1 MELKSILEAL
11 LFSSQKPVSAKDLRL
26 VFLNTAAELGD
37 DEQVQ
42 EFKGVKTNEITKV
55 LKEMAGD
62 YEETAGSYRLI
73 EVAGAWQFATEPDYA
88 PWIRTLVGEKQRPSR
103 LSAPALETMAIVA
116 YRQPITRSE
125 IEQIRGVSVDGTMQK
140 LLERGLVEQTGKAEV
155 VGRPSLYGTTPLF
168 LEYFGLANLE
178 DLPSAEELRKIPVNR
193 PESLATA
200 GPGLATIPPEQL
212 TLDEIGGAKENTA
225 SEIATSASVDISE
238 EEEVEDEEEFD
249 DEDDDEDDDEEDDE
263 EEVTADK
270 PHIVAGPV
278 KDESESKEDGDVES
292 DEEEFDDDDDDD
304 D

>member
-11 LFSSQKPVSAKDLRL
+11 LFSSQKPVSAKDLRQ
-26 VFLNTAAELGD
+26 VFAGTADELGD

-42 EFKGVKTNEITKV
+42 EFKGVKTTEITKV

-62 YEETAGSYRLI
+62 YEETAGSFRLI
-73 EVAGAWQFATEPDYA
+73 EVAGAWQFASEPDYA

-168 LEYFGLANLE
+168 LEYFGLPSLE
-178 DLPSAEELRKIPVNR
+178 DLPSAEELRKLPVNR
-193 PESLATA
+193 PEALATA

-212 TLDEIGGAKENTA
+212 TLDQVGGAKENSA
-225 SEIATSASVDISE
+225 SEIATAAADDSAE
-238 EEEVEDEEEFD
+238 EENEVDEEDEEFD
-249 DEDDDEDDDEEDDE
+249 DEEDEDFDDSEEDNEDG
-263 EEVTADK
+263 DSK
-270 PHIVAGPV
+270 PHIVAGPTED
-278 KDESESKEDGDVES
+278 DEVEDEEE
-292 DEEEFDDDDDDD
+292 DEEEFDDDDEDDD
-304 D
+304 